1 MMKRERIAKIVRAAS
16 VPPVWVA
23 LLLILVYA
31 LRPGVFAGLGQM
43 IAVLVCL
50 AGVPLAAYP
59 IAALIPSLRRKGR
72 EGQRNLAFVMNLAGY
87 VLAWGYALI
96 SGASQGLR
104 LIVWTY
110 LISVAV
116 LTVLNKVVGLRAS
129 GHACS
134 IVGPMLLAV
143 RLLGWGWAPPCA
155 ALLAAVVWS
164 SLALKRHTPGELAL
178 GAASA
183 LVSFAASVLIT

>member
-1 MMKRERIAKIVRAAS
+1 MNRERIAKIVRTAS

-23 LLLILVYA
+23 LLLILVNA
-31 LRPGVFAGLGQM
+31 LRPDVFTGPGQM
-43 IAVLVCL
+43 LLVLGCL

-87 VLAWGYALI
+87 VLAWAYALL
-96 SGASQGLR
+96 SGVSQGLR

-110 LISVAV
+110 LLSVAV
-116 LTVLNKVVGLRAS
+116 LTLLNKVVKLRAS

-134 IVGPMLLAV
+134 LAGPMLLACK
-143 RLLGWGWAPPCA
+143 LLGWGWLLPCA
-155 ALLAAVVWS
+155 ALFALVAWS
-164 SLALKRHTPGELAL
+164 SLTLKRHTPGELAL

-183 LVSFAASVLIT
+183 LVSFAASVLITL

>member
-1 MMKRERIAKIVRAAS
+1 MKRERIAKIVRAAS

-23 LLLILVYA
+23 LLLILLYA

-43 IAVLVCL
+43 LLVLICL

-110 LISVAV
+110 LLSVV
-116 LTVLNKVVGLRAS
+116 TLTVLNKAVGLRAS

-134 IVGPMLLAV
+134 LAGPMLLAV
-143 RLLGWGWAPPCA
+143 RLMGWPWALPLA

-183 LVSFAASVLIT
+183 LVSFAASVLIA